1 MNESS
6 QSGAVVV
13 TGAGSG
19 IGREITRLLLE
30 QGTPVSAWD
39 VNPGDLA
46 GHNSAN
52 LMVRTL
58 DTRDKAALEKATA
71 ETIER
76 FGSISGAATCAG
88 IFRPKPFLELTQ
100 QDWDDHFGINL
111 RGVLFTCQA
120 VLPHML
126 ERKKGSLVLF
136 SSTLARSTKPRTGH
150 YAATKGGVLGLMRVM
165 ALETAKEGI
174 RVNAISPGIADTP
187 MPNAI
192 YEAGTMADRAKA
204 NPMGRIGTANDM
216 AQTALFLLSDD
227 ASYVTGQ
234 DFRVNGGQDP
244 F

>member
-1 MNESS
+1 MNTNTLE
-6 QSGAVVV
+6 GAVVV

-30 QGTPVSAWD
+30 RGTPVSAWD
-39 VNPGDLA
+39 VNLGDLA
-46 GHNSAN
+46 RQESEK
-52 LMVRTL
+52 LMLRTL
-58 DTRDKAALEKATA
+58 DTRDKGALEEAAADTVG
-71 ETIER
+71 R
-76 FGSISGAATCAG
+76 FGAIAGLCACAG

-111 RGVLFTCQA
+111 RGVLFSAQS
-120 VLPHML
+120 VLTHM
-126 ERKKGSLVLF
+126 RAQRRGSIVLF

-187 MPNAI
+187 MPNAV
-192 YEAGTMADRAKA
+192 YEGDTMELRARD

-216 AQTALFLLSDD
+216 AKTALFLLDD
-227 ASYVTGQ
+227 ESSFVTGQ
-234 DFRVNGGQDP
+234 DIRVNGGQDP

>member
-1 MNESS
+1 MSDTS
-6 QSGAVVV
+6 AQGAVVV

-30 QGTPVSAWD
+30 QGIPVSAWD
-39 VNPGDLA
+39 LNPGDLA

-58 DTRDKAALEKATA
+58 DTRDKAALEKAAA
-71 ETIER
+71 ETVER
-76 FGSISGAATCAG
+76 FGSIAGTAACAG
-88 IFRPKPFLELTQ
+88 IFRPKPFLEVTQ
-100 QDWDDHFGINL
+100 QDWDDHFSINL
-111 RGVLFTCQA
+111 RGVLFTCQS
-120 VLPHML
+120 VLPYM
-126 ERKKGSLVLF
+126 RAKGKGSIVLF
-136 SSTLARSTKPRTGH
+136 SSTLARTARPTTAH

-165 ALETAKEGI
+165 SLETAKEGI
-174 RVNAISPGIADTP
+174 RVNAVSPGIADTP
-187 MPNAI
+187 MPNAVMPRD
-192 YEAGTMADRAKA
+192 TVLSRAEG

-216 AQTALFLLSDD
+216 AQAAIFLLSDD

>member
-1 MNESS
+1 MSS
-6 QSGAVVV
+6 SNGAIVV

-19 IGREITRLLLE
+19 IGREITRLLLD

-39 VNPGDLA
+39 INLGDLE
-46 GHNSAN
+46 GHNSPN
-52 LMVRTL
+52 LMVRRL
-58 DTRDKAALEKATA
+58 DTRDKAALDKAAA
-71 ETIER
+71 ETVER
-76 FGSISGAATCAG
+76 FGAIAGAATCAG

-111 RGVLFTCQA
+111 RGVLFTCQS
-120 VLPHML
+120 VLPYMR
-126 ERKKGSLVLF
+126 ERKKGSLVMF
-136 SSTLARSTKPRTGH
+136 SSTLARSSKPRTGH

-187 MPNAI
+187 MPNAV
-192 YEAGTMADRAKA
+192 YESGTMADRAKA

-216 AQTALFLLSDD
+216 AQTALFLLSDE
-227 ASYVTGQ
+227 ASFVTGQ